1 MDRYDRL
8 ILSALI
14 EDGRLSFAELARRVN
29 LSPPA
34 VAERVAERVAK
45 LESQGV
51 IRGYQAQV
59 DLAKIGLPIECL
71 IELSISEHKS
81 QSAALD
87 ALAAMPELSRCHLV
101 TGEAC
106 LIVQAAV
113 ASMPELQALINRISV
128 YGTSKTSLILSSP
141 FNDRAPVSLRP
152 PLNGQR

>member
-34 VAERVAERVAK
+34 VAERVAK
-45 LESQGV
+45 LESNGV

-59 DLAKIGLPIECL
+59 DLAKVGLPIECL
-71 IELSISEHKS
+71 IELSIAEHKS
-81 QSAALD
+81 QSAALE

-141 FNDRAPVSLRP
+141 FNDRAPANLRTP
-152 PLNGQR
+152 VNGQR

>member
-34 VAERVAERVAK
+34 VAERVAK

-113 ASMPELQALINRISV
+113 ASMPELQALINRISA

>member
-34 VAERVAERVAK
+34 VAERVAK

>member
-34 VAERVAERVAK
+34 VAERVAK
-45 LESQGV
+45 LEANGV
-51 IRGYQAQV
+51 IRGYRAQV

-71 IELSISEHKS
+71 IEVSISEHKS
-81 QSAALD
+81 QSAALE
-87 ALAAMPELSRCHLV
+87 ALAAMPELSRCHLI

-106 LIVQAAV
+106 LVVQGAV

-141 FNDRAPVSLRP
+141 FNDRMPGPLRTP
-152 PLNGQR
+152 SNGQR

>member
-14 EDGRLSFAELARRVN
+14 EDGRLSFAELARRVS

-34 VAERVAERVAK
+34 VAERVAK
-45 LESQGV
+45 LEASGV
-51 IRGYQAQV
+51 IRGYHARV
-59 DLAKIGLPIECL
+59 DLAKLGLPIECL
-71 IELSISEHKS
+71 IELSIFEHKS
-81 QSAALD
+81 QSAALE

-106 LIVQAAV
+106 LIAQGAV
-113 ASMPELQALINRISV
+113 ASMPELQALINRVSV

-141 FNDRAPVSLRP
+141 FNDRAPATLRQP
-152 PLNGQR
+152 GNGQR

>member
-34 VAERVAERVAK
+34 VAERVAK
-45 LESQGV
+45 LESNGV

-59 DLAKIGLPIECL
+59 DLAKVGLPIECL
-71 IELSISEHKS
+71 IELSIAEHRS
-81 QSAALD
+81 QSAALE

-113 ASMPELQALINRISV
+113 ASMPELQALINRISI

-141 FNDRAPVSLRP
+141 FNDRAPASLRP

>member
-34 VAERVAERVAK
+34 VAERVAK

-59 DLAKIGLPIECL
+59 DLAKVGLPIECL

-141 FNDRAPVSLRP
+141 FNDRAPASLRTP
-152 PLNGQR
+152 FNSQR